1 MWPKTSPATLLETRE
16 MIKKEKLNL
25 CNFNVL
31 GRQRRIAKTLN
42 GIKQI
47 DTGENKQARIEGENK
62 QL

>member
-1 MWPKTSPATLLETRE
+1 